1 MAADLGHGNN
11 MLYAVAARD
20 AERAAAFAAR
30 FGASHS
36 HGDYRALVE
45 DPDVDIVYVA
55 TTHPFHRE
63 QALMAIEA
71 GKHVLI
77 EKPLALNAAHA
88 REVLTAARDKGVFAM
103 EAVWMRA
110 NPLILKARDMV
121 ARGVI
126 GDVVAVHADFSI
138 EVAFD
143 PTHRLYDLSNGGGA
157 LLDLGVYPM
166 HFAWLFL
173 GRPDTQQVLGTLS
186 PTGSDAT
193 VALQWGYTSGAI
205 AQLRCATTA
214 WTPGRATIAGTTGS
228 ISVEP
233 WFLNP
238 ERLVVTTS
246 EGESRWKVGARH
258 TARRSRRSNGAFA
271 QGLLESPLAPHAD
284 TIASPRADRPGPR
297 RPGCSLP
304 GRGVGRFLQPGAEGL
319 DVVRAPKE
327 VGHELGRVLAATGGQ
342 DRVAIA
348 SGVLRRKQV
357 LAVERGEEV
366 LGDDQAPHV
375 GVVGGRV
382 AAEVAERRRESAC
395 PRPGQRGRR
404 PTGPP

>member
-1 MAADLGHGNN
+1 MSRVRAGQPIRWGFLGAGGIAASMAADLHHGNN

-20 AERAAAFAAR
+20 VDRGAAFAAR

-36 HGDYRALVE
+36 YGDYRSVVE

-63 QALMAIEA
+63 QALIAIDA

-77 EKPLALNAAHA
+77 EKPLTLNATHA

-110 NPLILKARDMV
+110 NPLILKAQEIV

-138 EVAFD
+138 GLDFD
-143 PTHRLYDLSNGGGA
+143 PAHRLFDLANGGGA
-157 LLDLGVYPM
+157 LLDLGVYPL

-193 VALQWGYTSGAI
+193 VALQWGYASGAT

-214 WTPGRATIAGTTGS
+214 FTPGRATIAGTVGS

-238 ERLVVTTS
+238 RRLVVTTN
-246 EGESRWKVGARH
+246 EGESRIEGED
-258 TARRSRRSNGAFA
+258 TAYGPQIEEVERCLRA
-271 QGLLESPLAPHAD
+271 GLLESPLAPQTD
-284 TIASPRADRPGPR
+284 TIAILELIDQARA
-297 RPGCSLP
+297 
-304 GRGVGRFLQPGAEGL
+304 
-319 DVVRAPKE
+319 
-327 VGHELGRVLAATGGQ
+327 ELGVRY
-342 DRVAIA
+342 
-348 SGVLRRKQV
+348 
-357 LAVERGEEV
+357 
-366 LGDDQAPHV
+366 P
-375 GVVGGRV
+375 
-382 AAEVAERRRESAC
+382 AEV
-395 PRPGQRGRR
+395 
-404 PTGPP
+404 

>member
-1 MAADLGHGNN
+1 MATDLVHGNN

-20 AERAAAFAAR
+20 ADRAAAFAAR
-30 FGASHS
+30 FGARQSY
-36 HGDYRALVE
+36 GAYRTLVE

-63 QALMAIEA
+63 QALMAIGA

-77 EKPLALNAAHA
+77 EKPLTLNAAHA

-110 NPLILKARDMV
+110 NPLILKARDLV

-157 LLDLGVYPM
+157 LLDLGIYPI

-173 GRPDTQQVLGTLS
+173 GHPDFQQVLGTLS
-186 PTGSDAT
+186 PTGSDAV
-193 VALQWGYTSGAI
+193 VALQWGYTSGAV

-228 ISVEP
+228 ISAEP

-246 EGESRWKVGARH
+246 EGESRVEGGGTTYGPQIQEVERCL
-258 TARRSRRSNGAFA
+258 RE
-271 QGLLESPLAPHAD
+271 GLLESPLAPHAD
-284 TIASPRADRPGPR
+284 TIAVLELIDRARAD
-297 RPGCSLP
+297 L
-304 GRGVGRFLQPGAEGL
+304 GVRY
-319 DVVRAPKE
+319 
-327 VGHELGRVLAATGGQ
+327 
-342 DRVAIA
+342 A
-348 SGVLRRKQV
+348 S
-357 LAVERGEEV
+357 ER
-366 LGDDQAPHV
+366 
-375 GVVGGRV
+375 
-382 AAEVAERRRESAC
+382 
-395 PRPGQRGRR
+395 
-404 PTGPP
+404 

>member
-1 MAADLGHGNN
+1 MSQISADRPIRWGFLGAGGIAAAVAADLHHGNN

-20 AERAAAFAAR
+20 GDRAAAFAGR
-30 FGASHS
+30 FGATHS
-36 HGDYRALVE
+36 YGNYRSVVE

-63 QALMAIEA
+63 QALMAINA
-71 GKHVLI
+71 GKPVLV
-77 EKPLALNAAHA
+77 EKPLTLNAADA
-88 REVLTAARDKGVFAM
+88 REVLTAARDKGIFAM

-110 NPLILKARDMV
+110 NPLILKAQEIV

-138 EVAFD
+138 KVDFD
-143 PTHRLYDLSNGGGA
+143 PTHRLFDLANGGGA

-193 VALQWGYTSGAI
+193 VALQWGYASGAT

-214 WTPGRATIAGTTGS
+214 LTPGRATIAGTAGS

-238 ERLVVTTS
+238 DRLVVTTS
-246 EGESRWKVGARH
+246 EGESRIEGEG
-258 TARRSRRSNGAFA
+258 TAYGPQVEEVERCLRE
-271 QGLLESPLAPHAD
+271 GLLESPLAPHAE
-284 TIASPRADRPGPR
+284 TIAILELIDRARAD
-297 RPGCSLP
+297 L
-304 GRGVGRFLQPGAEGL
+304 GVRYPAE
-319 DVVRAPKE
+319 A
-327 VGHELGRVLAATGGQ
+327 
-342 DRVAIA
+342 
-348 SGVLRRKQV
+348 
-357 LAVERGEEV
+357 
-366 LGDDQAPHV
+366 
-375 GVVGGRV
+375 
-382 AAEVAERRRESAC
+382 
-395 PRPGQRGRR
+395 
-404 PTGPP
+404 

>member
-1 MAADLGHGNN
+1 MSHIEAGRPIRWGFLGAGGIAASMAPDLHHGNN
-11 MLYAVAARD
+11 MLYSVAARD
-20 AERAAAFAAR
+20 AGRAAGFAAR

-36 HGDYRALVE
+36 HGSYRGVIE

-63 QALMAIEA
+63 QALMAIDA
-71 GKHVLI
+71 GKPVLI

-88 REVLTAARDKGVFAM
+88 REVLTAARKQGVFAM

-110 NPLILKARDMV
+110 NPLIIKAQEMV
-121 ARGVI
+121 ADGLI

-138 EVAFD
+138 GLDFD
-143 PTHRLYDLSNGGGA
+143 PRHRLYDLANGGGA

-173 GRPDTQQVLGTLS
+173 GRPDSQQVLGTLS

-193 VALQWGYTSGAI
+193 VAVQWGYASGAT

-214 WTPGRATIAGTTGS
+214 STPGRAMIAGTAGS

-246 EGESRWKVGARH
+246 EGESRVDGVE
-258 TARRSRRSNGAFA
+258 TAYGPQIEEVERCLRE
-271 QGLLESPLAPHAD
+271 GLLESPLAPHAD
-284 TIASPRADRPGPR
+284 TIAVLEQIDQARAD
-297 RPGCSLP
+297 L
-304 GRGVGRFLQPGAEGL
+304 GVHYPAEG
-319 DVVRAPKE
+319 
-327 VGHELGRVLAATGGQ
+327 
-342 DRVAIA
+342 
-348 SGVLRRKQV
+348 
-357 LAVERGEEV
+357 
-366 LGDDQAPHV
+366 
-375 GVVGGRV
+375 
-382 AAEVAERRRESAC
+382 
-395 PRPGQRGRR
+395 
-404 PTGPP
+404 

>member
-1 MAADLGHGNN
+1 MSQVRTGQPIRWGFLGAGGIAASMAADLHHGNN

-20 AERAAAFAAR
+20 ADRAAAFAAR

-36 HGDYRALVE
+36 YGDYRSVVE

-63 QALMAIEA
+63 QALIAIDA

-77 EKPLALNAAHA
+77 EKPLTLNATHA

-110 NPLILKARDMV
+110 NPLILKAQEIV

-138 EVAFD
+138 GLDFD
-143 PTHRLYDLSNGGGA
+143 PAHRLYDLANGGGA
-157 LLDLGVYPM
+157 LLDLGVYPL

-193 VALQWGYTSGAI
+193 VALQWGYASGAT

-214 WTPGRATIAGTTGS
+214 FTPGRATIAGTVGS

-238 ERLVVTTS
+238 GRLMVTTS
-246 EGESRWKVGARH
+246 EGESRIEGED
-258 TARRSRRSNGAFA
+258 TAYGPQIEEVERCLRA
-271 QGLLESPLAPHAD
+271 GLLESPLAPQAD
-284 TIASPRADRPGPR
+284 TIAILELIDQARAD
-297 RPGCSLP
+297 L
-304 GRGVGRFLQPGAEGL
+304 GVRYPTEG
-319 DVVRAPKE
+319 
-327 VGHELGRVLAATGGQ
+327 
-342 DRVAIA
+342 
-348 SGVLRRKQV
+348 
-357 LAVERGEEV
+357 
-366 LGDDQAPHV
+366 
-375 GVVGGRV
+375 
-382 AAEVAERRRESAC
+382 
-395 PRPGQRGRR
+395 
-404 PTGPP
+404 